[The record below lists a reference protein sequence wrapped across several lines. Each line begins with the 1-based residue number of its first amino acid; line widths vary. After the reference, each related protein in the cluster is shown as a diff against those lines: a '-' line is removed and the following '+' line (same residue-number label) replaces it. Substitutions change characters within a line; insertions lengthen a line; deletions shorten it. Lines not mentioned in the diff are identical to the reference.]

1 MKFFLTL
8 LFTIVGLIVTTPS
21 FADDYY
27 NDLTIGEPERPK
39 INDAMLAK
47 GRAIATANA
56 NQLIRDPRDI
66 VVGNPH
72 GSVTLIQF
80 IDFLCTLSQRM
91 DPAIQALIKANPDL
105 RVVYKPYPLRG
116 SLSNYAAKFTLAA
129 NKQGEGKY
137 QPLHVAIMATQSTY
151 DEKKLAELAKAEG
164 LNVARIKVDMNS
176 KSFQELID
184 STTALANKIGIP
196 GTPVLFFA
204 KTTFTSD
211 ENPDLMLY
219 MLGQFDQAE
228 LQKAVDKIRD
238 ED

>member
-8 LFTIVGLIVTTPS
+8 TFTILGLIIASPV

-27 NDLTIGEPERPK
+27 NDLTIGEPEKPK
-39 INDAMLAK
+39 ITDDMLAK
-47 GRAIATANA
+47 GRAAATANSD
-56 NQLIRDPRDI
+56 QLIRDPRDI
-66 VVGNPH
+66 VVGNPN
-72 GSVTLIQF
+72 GGVTLIQF

-129 NKQGEGKY
+129 NKQQKY
-137 QPLHVAIMATQSTY
+137 LPLHVAIMATQSTY
-151 DEKKLAELAKAEG
+151 DEAKLAALAKSEG
-164 LNVARIKVDMNS
+164 IDVARIKVDMNS
-176 KSFQELID
+176 KNNEELISD
-184 STTALANKIGIP
+184 TAKLANKIGIP

-211 ENPDLMLY
+211 EKPELILY

-228 LQKAVDKIRD
+228 LQKAVDKIRS
-238 ED
+238 EE